1 MQYHTQMF
9 SMIAPNAIHIIFHL
23 FPTFSQLCVDSH
35 FLAFH
40 CFPLFSGVFHDFS
53 VFFLP
58 PFAQADGL
66 SPVSPARAKVEPEPN
81 LSPPSPKN
89 DVETAAD
96 EVTGGNSRAPLLE
109 LSPRS

>member
-1 MQYHTQMF
+1 M
-9 SMIAPNAIHIIFHL
+9 
-23 FPTFSQLCVDSH
+23 
-35 FLAFH
+35 
-40 CFPLFSGVFHDFS
+40 
-53 VFFLP
+53 FFLP

-89 DVETAAD
+89 DVETAAE

-109 LSPRS
+109 LSPRSSAVPLEVFFLCPLMSIDVCRVMGCTDFVLNFLGDFLLKEWRGLYCK